1 MEPRPTRPQAPA
13 YLPVQSAPVPRVAAG
28 LAMRAGAEGRGVVPA
43 QSGCEDLTGLAQQ
56 MCYAVIYG
64 V

>member
-1 MEPRPTRPQAPA
+1 
-13 YLPVQSAPVPRVAAG
+13 
-28 LAMRAGAEGRGVVPA
+28 MRAGAEGRGVVPA